1 MRIWTKIKLQLIHHV
16 QNFAF
21 VSTAQKDKDFV
32 LMFTFGDLDNFQF
45 LNSVTLLPYQLNERM
60 GI

>member
-1 MRIWTKIKLQLIHHV
+1 
-16 QNFAF
+16 
-21 VSTAQKDKDFV
+21 
-32 LMFTFGDLDNFQF
+32 MFTFGDLDIFQF